1 MTKINLGKGCDIDL
15 KKLLKT
21 RLLLIAGSGAG
32 KTWTLRRVLEQS
44 HGKIQQIVLD
54 LEGDFSSLREKF
66 DYLLIGK
73 DGDIP
78 ISIKTAEIMA
88 KKLLELNVSAIIDL
102 YELKHHER
110 ITFVKRFLDAMINA
124 PKELWHPVMLV
135 IDEIH
140 IFAPQDTKCE
150 STSSVI
156 DVATRGRKRGIC
168 LVGASQRPAMLEKNV
183 SAQCVNKLVGRVTED
198 VDMKRA
204 GYELH
209 FTTKEEI
216 QQLESLQDGE
226 FFAKGIA
233 ITNKIQKVKIGG
245 IQTKH
250 YEAGSGKWNKPPN
263 PTSKI
268 KAVLSKLVDLSKEAE
283 LELKTIQDYKTEIS
297 RLKFELR
304 KQPQVKLVPEKDFT
318 PKLQQAINNRDQEW
332 KRQVNKDSQAWLN
345 KEKYWN
351 KENKDRLYK
360 LAEVQ
365 NKATAIIQK
374 KDAVLENL
382 GIQLKEASKLIN
394 NMLLIQSTKVDKISY
409 HMLEMLPQRLE
420 DVEKGRAIQISQ
432 VKGKLI
438 PLERVLEKS
447 YKNKIF
453 IREQPSFNS
462 KQKPIAFLGKVVPEP
477 RPQEDFID
485 TDADRVKGKCPRELY
500 RFLYFNPDREF
511 SKVQV
516 GIMTGYSP
524 KSGGFNNAVSA
535 LNASELIKIK
545 KHKLSVNDATIGF
558 ARQIYGDYLNEE
570 IEYNKKNIM
579 EVLGACPRKL
589 LEILYTNPESK
600 FTKEE
605 LAEQSGY
612 SAGSGGFN
620 NAVSKLNSM
629 GLINREDSEI
639 SLSDDAKELI

>member
-1 MTKINLGKGCDIDL
+1 MTEINLGKDCNIDL

-21 RLLLIAGSGAG
+21 RLILIAGSGAG
-32 KTWTLRRVLEQS
+32 KTWTLRRLLEQS

-66 DYLLIGK
+66 DYLLVGK

-88 KKLLELNVSAIIDL
+88 KKLLELNISAIIDL

-168 LVGASQRPAMLEKNV
+168 LVGATQRPAMLEKNV

-216 QQLESLQDGE
+216 QQLESLDDGE

-233 ITNKIQKVKIGG
+233 ITEKIQKVKIGE

-250 YEAGSGKWNKPPN
+250 YEAGSGKWNKPPK

-268 KAVLSKLVDLSKEAE
+268 KAVLSKLMDLSKDAE
-283 LELKTIQDYKTEIS
+283 IELKTIQDLKTEIS

-304 KQPQVKLVPEKDFT
+304 KIPE
-318 PKLQQAINNRDQEW
+318 PKIITQDLTAKVQQAIIHRDKEW
-332 KRQVNKDSQAWLN
+332 KRQVDSNNQVWLN
-345 KEKYWN
+345 KEKHSTKQYGELQAKYN
-351 KENKDRLYK
+351 K
-360 LAEVQ
+360 LAEEHNHYIEESNEMESSV
-365 NKATAIIQK
+365 
-374 KDAVLENL
+374 
-382 GIQLKEASKLIN
+382 N
-394 NMLLIQSTKVDKISY
+394 NLLIQLRAFKSKKIPIPILKS
-409 HMLEMLPQRLE
+409 LLPRLE
-420 DVEKGRAIQISQ
+420 EVDMKRTLKY
-432 VKGKLI
+432 VK
-438 PLERVLEKS
+438 EKS
-447 YKNKIF
+447 FPKSI
-453 IREQPSFNS
+453 IDEQPRFS
-462 KQKPIAFLGKVVPEP
+462 Q
-477 RPQEDFID
+477 RPQEDFIEEPI
-485 TDADRVKGKCPRELY
+485 KLREGAY
-500 RFLYFNPDREF
+500 R
-511 SKVQV
+511 
-516 GIMTGYSP
+516 I
-524 KSGGFNNAVSA
+524 
-535 LNASELIKIK
+535 
-545 KHKLSVNDATIGF
+545 
-558 ARQIYGDYLNEE
+558 
-570 IEYNKKNIM
+570 
-579 EVLGACPRKL
+579 
-589 LEILYTNPESK
+589 
-600 FTKEE
+600 
-605 LAEQSGY
+605 
-612 SAGSGGFN
+612 
-620 NAVSKLNSM
+620 
-629 GLINREDSEI
+629 
-639 SLSDDAKELI
+639 